1 VDVVHPAAGAAVT
14 RGRRVLGHVP
24 AVRTNRAV
32 LAALL
37 AAYATGVGSETT
49 GSDGG
54 WLVAAAH
61 GVAGLGTLLL
71 VPWKRRVVT
80 TGLRRRRATRW
91 LALLMA
97 ALTLITIGLGV
108 ASVTGLVQ
116 SVAGQPVLWV
126 HIAGALVLAPLVLWH
141 VAARRR
147 PRRTSRRTTGRPVV
161 SRRAVL
167 QAGALGA
174 TAVGSWV
181 VTEAVVDGLGLPGAR
196 RRFTGSHELSSLRP
210 AGMPATSWLDDR
222 APATDP
228 ADWRLDVV
236 NAAGS
241 RRFTVADL
249 RDDDLLPRTT
259 RREVLDCTSGWWS
272 AQDWTGVP
280 LSALVRAHGDA
291 RSVLVRSATGYAIRF
306 PLDGMDGLLLATD
319 VGGRPLSPGHGAPL
333 RLVAP
338 GRRGFWW
345 VKWVVGVERQTTPS
359 WWQPPFPLT

>member
-1 VDVVHPAAGAAVT
+1 MDVVHPLGATLT
-14 RGRRVLGHVP
+14 RGRRALGHVP

-37 AAYATGVGSETT
+37 AAYATGVVSETT
-49 GSDGG
+49 GSGGG

-71 VPWKRRVVT
+71 VPWKRQVVT

-97 ALTLITIGLGV
+97 ALTLATIGLGI

-116 SVAGQPVLWV
+116 SVAGQPVLWA

-147 PRRTSRRTTGRPVV
+147 PRRAAGRSTGPARV

-174 TAVGSWV
+174 TAVGSWA
-181 VTEAVVDGLGLPGAR
+181 VTEAVVGGLGLQGAR

-228 ADWRLDVV
+228 AGWRLDVV
-236 NAAGS
+236 DAAGP
-241 RRFTVADL
+241 RRFTLADL
-249 RDDDLLPRTT
+249 RDDDRRTT

-280 LSALVRAHGDA
+280 LSALVREHGDA
-291 RSVLVRSATGYAIRF
+291 RSVLVRSATGYAIRL
-306 PLDGMDGLLLATD
+306 PLDGLDDLLLATD

-345 VKWVVGVERQTTPS
+345 VKWVVGVELESTPP